1 MGSRM
6 PSHQLPSGLV
16 VSGRPDKQP
25 KDRGPTM
32 ASRAV
37 PYTGGDVKKSGEL
50 GKMFDIDAAA
60 SATVPRTPRS
70 TSSSGSG
77 QFKPPPGSGSGSIPK
92 RTPSG
97 QLLPATGLITS
108 GPVPSTPTA
117 SMRRSESLQPKAA
130 AYPAAV
136 TSLGSDSKAFRARVP
151 WAILCLGVLVVVIGV
166 GVGIFVL
173 VAMKNVVVVAATGG
187 VSVVVVVAVAVW
199 NWGKGR
205 RAKELE
211 RFVAGFPDA
220 ELRGAKH
227 GEFVKV
233 TGIVTCGSIP
243 LETSYEKIP
252 RCVYVSTEL
261 YEYRGCSGKPAN
273 SSHHRCSWGLRHVER
288 HVADFYIS
296 DTHTG
301 LRAIVKA
308 GHGMKVAGFMK
319 PTTVVDITKENRTL
333 SPGFLLWLAEHNL
346 SSDDRVMRL
355 KEGYIKEGNTVTVM
369 GVLHR
374 HENVLMIIPPSEPQS
389 TGIQWK
395 RCFLST
401 HIEGLIITCEEDI
414 DAIPV

>member
-1 MGSRM
+1 MGAVSVRDYEKERETHPLLERERTMGSRM

-32 ASRAV
+32 GSRAV

-50 GKMFDIDAAA
+50 GKMFDIDPAA
-60 SATVPRTPRS
+60 SASASAAVPRTPRS
-70 TSSSGSG
+70 ASSSGSG

-117 SMRRSESLQPKAA
+117 SMRRSESLEPKAA

-151 WAILCLGVLVVVIGV
+151 WVISCSGVLVVVIGV

-173 VAMKNVVVVAATGG
+173 VAMKNVVVVAAAGG
-187 VSVVVVVAVAVW
+187 VSVVVVAVAAW

-233 TGIVTCGSIP
+233 TGR
-243 LETSYEKIP
+243 K
-252 RCVYVSTEL
+252 
-261 YEYRGCSGKPAN
+261 
-273 SSHHRCSWGLRHVER
+273 
-288 HVADFYIS
+288 
-296 DTHTG
+296 
-301 LRAIVKA
+301 
-308 GHGMKVAGFMK
+308 
-319 PTTVVDITKENRTL
+319 
-333 SPGFLLWLAEHNL
+333 
-346 SSDDRVMRL
+346 
-355 KEGYIKEGNTVTVM
+355 
-369 GVLHR
+369 
-374 HENVLMIIPPSEPQS
+374 
-389 TGIQWK
+389 
-395 RCFLST
+395 
-401 HIEGLIITCEEDI
+401 
-414 DAIPV
+414 